1 MPYEVIWESPSG
13 FYARVTGW
21 VTPELAAR
29 LAHEFTSD
37 PRYDGLRYAI
47 VDLSAA
53 QGHTFRRDDRGSMPE
68 AMVQLVGAGFSN
80 RAILEVAIAS
90 DPKMLNFLE
99 TYARLTS
106 RPFKVFQTLPEARD
120 WLAGQSYVLRGPAGR
135 PPRPG

>member
-29 LAHEFTSD
+29 LAREFTSD
-37 PRYDGLRYAI
+37 PRYDSLRYAI

-53 QGHTFRRDDRGSMPE
+53 EGHTFRRDARGAAPE

-80 RAILEVAIAS
+80 RSILEVAIAS
-90 DPKMLNFLE
+90 DPKVLNFLA
-99 TYARLTS
+99 TYAQLTS
-106 RPFKVFQTLPEARD
+106 RPFKIFQTLPEARE
-120 WLAGQSYVLRGPAGR
+120 WLAHQAFTLSGPTR
-135 PPRPG
+135 SPRSG